1 MAQPQARILVVD
13 DEIGMREMLEIMLQR
28 EGYEVLTAT
37 NGAQGL
43 ALFQETPCDLV
54 ISDIRMPELSGIE
67 LLREIRR
74 QNTEVLV
81 IMMTAF
87 STTEEA
93 VEAMKLG
100 AYDYITKPFK
110 NDEVRLVI
118 AKALETSNLKRENV
132 ALRTALGERYAFA
145 NLIGKS
151 PAMQKLYSMVE
162 RVADS
167 QANVLVCGESGTGKE
182 LVARAIHFNSPRKG
196 GPFVPVN
203 CGAIPETLIE
213 SELFGHEKGSFTG
226 ADRKKKGLFESANGG
241 TLFLDEIGELP
252 LSMQVKL
259 LRVLQERDFRR
270 VGGTQSHS
278 LDIRLVAATNKDLEA
293 QVGCGNFR
301 EDLYYRLNVV
311 CLTLPPLR
319 ERLEDIPLLLDH
331 FYAERT
337 GEKHLPVRGD
347 ALRRLLKY
355 DWPGNIREL
364 QNLVER
370 CVVLGWEKELTPN
383 SLPAQLLAAVE
394 GGSTQVLKEIPE
406 SGFDLETHLAEIE
419 CTLLLQALEQRQGVK
434 KRAAA
439 LLGISFRSMRYRLAK
454 LGLQSDDDAGE

>member
-1 MAQPQARILVVD
+1 MAKQEKRVLVVD
-13 DEIGMREMLEIMLQR
+13 DEASMREMLAIMLTR
-28 EGYEVLTAT
+28 DGFAVSSASD
-37 NGAQGL
+37 GAQGL
-43 ALFQETPCDLV
+43 EMFRQGDIDLV
-54 ISDIRMPELSGIE
+54 ISDIRMPHMGGID
-67 LLREIRR
+67 LLREIKAL
-74 QNTEVLV
+74 EPDALV

-100 AYDYITKPFK
+100 AYDYFIKPFK
-110 NDEVRLVI
+110 TDEVRLVI
-118 AKALETSNLKRENV
+118 GKALENSKLKRENV
-132 ALRTALGERYAFA
+132 ALRTALGERYSFS

-151 PAMQKLYSMVE
+151 PVMQRLYSMVE

-182 LVARAIHFNSPRKG
+182 LVARAVHFNSPRKS

-226 ADRKKKGLFESANGG
+226 ADRKKEGLFESANGG

-259 LRVLQERDFRR
+259 LRVLQEREFRR
-270 VGGTQSHS
+270 VGGTQSHP
-278 LDIRLVAATNKDLEA
+278 LDIRLVAATNKNLEA
-293 QVGCGNFR
+293 QVSCGKFR

-311 CLTLPPLR
+311 SLNLPPLR
-319 ERLEDIPLLLDH
+319 ERLEDVPLLLDY

-347 ALRRLLKY
+347 TLRLLLEY

-370 CVVLGWEKELTPN
+370 CVVLGWDEEITADC
-383 SLPAQLLAAVE
+383 LPAQLLAAV
-394 GGSTQVLKEIPE
+394 GTRPAQALAKIPE
-406 SGFDLETHLAEIE
+406 SGFDLEAHMAEIE
-419 CTLLLQALEQRQGVK
+419 RMLLLQALEQRQGVK
-434 KRAAA
+434 KRAAE
-439 LLGISFRSMRYRLAK
+439 LLGISFRSIRYRLAK
-454 LGLQSDDDAGE
+454 LGLGGDDDEG